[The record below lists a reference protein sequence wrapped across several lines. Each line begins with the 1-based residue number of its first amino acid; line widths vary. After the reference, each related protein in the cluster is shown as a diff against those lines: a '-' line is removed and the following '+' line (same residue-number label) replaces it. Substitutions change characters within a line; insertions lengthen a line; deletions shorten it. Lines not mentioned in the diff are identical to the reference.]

1 MKVYLRLLRYVY
13 PYRTSLILASLFMLL
28 VAGLTSLSA
37 YIVKPV
43 MDYIFVQKKENLI
56 IPFAILIILIF
67 FFKGLFSYLQRVIMG
82 RVGMRV
88 VTDLRQELFDH
99 LLTQNLA
106 FFRSESSGNLLSRI
120 VNDVYMVQYAV
131 TQAIT
136 GLVQHVF
143 TVVGLVVVV
152 FYLNWKLALV
162 AIIAFPLAVYPL
174 IYFSSKMRKYSRE
187 TQRSYARMSEAILEG
202 LKGIEIVK
210 AFNTEEYE
218 RKRFRK
224 ANEEMFRIVMKN
236 VKVQSLSNPVM
247 EFIGA
252 LGVAS
257 IISLGGY
264 LVIHGSMTEGEFFS
278 FIASL
283 MMLYDP
289 IRKMNG
295 LNALIQAGVAAGER
309 IFQILDLPPEDVDRG
324 GEIELREFRREI
336 RYENVY
342 FKYEDRWIIRGVD
355 MEIKRGEMVAIVGST
370 GSGKTTLVNLLPR
383 FYEVTD
389 GRITIDGID
398 IRKISLSS
406 LRRNIS
412 VVTQQTILFNDTV
425 KNNIL
430 YGNWGASF
438 EDVVRAAKIANAH
451 DFIMKLPEGYDTII
465 GEGGVKLSG
474 GERQR
479 ISIARAVLKNAPILI
494 LDEATSSLD
503 TESEREVQE
512 AIERL
517 MENRTSIVIAHRL
530 STVRRADRIYVIKDG
545 KVVEVGNHEEL
556 LSLKGEYHRLYMLQF
571 ED

>member
-1 MKVYLRLLRYVY
+1 MKIYLRLLKYVY
-13 PYRTSLILASLFMLL
+13 PYKFSLILAAIFMLL

-37 YIVKPV
+37 YVIKPV
-43 MDYIFVQKKENLI
+43 MDYIFVQKREDLI
-56 IPFAILIILIF
+56 LPFAFLIILIF

-82 RVGMRV
+82 KVGMRV

-106 FFRSESSGNLLSRI
+106 FFTSESSGNLLSRI
-120 VNDVYMVQYAV
+120 VNDVYMIQYAV
-131 TQAIT
+131 TQALT
-136 GLVQHVF
+136 GLIQHVF
-143 TVVGLVVVV
+143 TVIGLVGVV
-152 FYLNWKLALV
+152 FYLNYKLALV
-162 AIIAFPLAVYPL
+162 AIVVFPVAVYPL
-174 IYFSSKMRKYSRE
+174 YYFSRKMRKYSRE
-187 TQRSYARMSEAILEG
+187 TQKSYSSMSEAILEG
-202 LKGIEIVK
+202 LKGITIVK
-210 AFNTEEYE
+210 AFNTEDYE
-218 RKRFRK
+218 REKFRQE
-224 ANEEMFRIVMKN
+224 NEKMYRIIMKN
-236 VKVQSLSNPVM
+236 VEVQALSNPVM

-252 LGVAS
+252 LGVAA

-264 LVIHGSMTEGEFFS
+264 LVIRGSMTQGEFFS

-309 IFQILDLPPEDVDRG
+309 IFQILDLPPVDVDR
-324 GEIELREFRREI
+324 ENAKELKEFKDRI
-336 RYENVY
+336 LYEDVY
-342 FKYEDRWIIRGVD
+342 FRYEDRWIIQGVN
-355 MEIKRGEMVAIVGST
+355 MEIKKGEMVAIVGST

-383 FYEVTD
+383 FYEVTK
-389 GRITIDGID
+389 GRITIDGED
-398 IRKISLSS
+398 IRNFTLSS

-412 VVTQQTILFNDTV
+412 IVTQQTILFNDTV

-430 YGNWGASF
+430 YGNWDASF
-438 EDVVRAAKIANAH
+438 EDVVRAAKVANAH
-451 DFIMKLPEGYDTII
+451 DFIMRLPNGYDTVI

-479 ISIARAVLKNAPILI
+479 ISIARAIVKNAPILI

-503 TESEREVQE
+503 TESEKEVQE

-517 MENRTSIVIAHRL
+517 MVNRTSIVIAHRL

-545 KVVEVGNHEEL
+545 RVVEVGTHREL
-556 LSLKGEYHRLYMLQF
+556 LEKKGEYYRLYTLQF